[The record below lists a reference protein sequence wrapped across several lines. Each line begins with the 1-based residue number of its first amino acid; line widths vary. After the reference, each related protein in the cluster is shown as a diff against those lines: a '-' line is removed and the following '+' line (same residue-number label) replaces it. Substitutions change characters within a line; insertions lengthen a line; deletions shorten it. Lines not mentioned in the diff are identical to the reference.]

1 MTTIYQNYQD
11 EPDPLF
17 LPLPEDL
24 ACLLY
29 SLEMDGFTEDLTF
42 YKAMLPSAGA
52 VLEMGCGTGRVA
64 RGLAASN
71 RPVTGI
77 DISLAMV
84 RQARKYLPP
93 HCTFLCMDMLAPAF
107 SRPFEAILIPY
118 NTLNLFP
125 AKAQILRALTGC
137 RALLRAEGMLLVQ
150 LFIPTEEFRGSGK
163 TTFQFQLF
171 DRPEGGRIVKEIV
184 KAYLPA
190 SQTVALEERFR
201 IRPMQKGQ
209 KNEDYRRITTLAG
222 YSLDQWLALFAEA
235 GFEADQRW
243 GSYDRRPYDPALSSC
258 CLFILKHRKNFKNIS
273 PLDLDQRF

>member
-1 MTTIYQNYQD
+1 MTTVYQSYED

-29 SLEMDGFTEDLTF
+29 GLEMDAFTADIAF
-42 YKAMLPSAGA
+42 YEKALPAGGA
-52 VLEMGCGTGRVA
+52 ILEMGCGTGRVA
-64 RGLAASN
+64 RALAGSN

-77 DISLAMV
+77 DISLPMV
-84 RQARKYLPP
+84 RQAREFLSP

-107 SRPFEAILIPY
+107 SRPFEAIVIPY

-125 AKAQILRALTGC
+125 AKDQILRSLTSC
-137 RALLRAEGMLLVQ
+137 KTLLKAEGVLLVH

-171 DRPEGGRIVKEIV
+171 DRPEGGRIVKEIL
-184 KAYLPA
+184 KSYLPE
-190 SQTVALEERFR
+190 SQTVVLEERFR

-209 KNEDYRRITTLAG
+209 QNKDYRRITTLAG

-235 GFEADQRW
+235 GFVADQLW
-243 GSYDRRPYDPALSSC
+243 GSFDWRPYDPVLSSC
-258 CLFILKHRKNFKNIS
+258 CLFILKHRKNFQKYFAS
-273 PLDLDQRF
+273 

>member
-29 SLEMDGFTEDLTF
+29 SLEMDGFTDDIAF
-42 YKAMLPSAGA
+42 YRTMLPAGGA

-64 RGLAASN
+64 RGLAGSN

-77 DISLAMV
+77 DISLPMV
-84 RQARKYLPP
+84 RQARKHLSP

-107 SRPFEAILIPY
+107 SRPFEAIVIPY

-125 AKAQILRALTGC
+125 AKDHILRGLIGCKSLLTADGV
-137 RALLRAEGMLLVQ
+137 LLVQ
-150 LFIPTEEFRGSGK
+150 LFIPTEEFRQSGK

-171 DRPEGGRIVKEIV
+171 DRPEGGRIVKEILNS
-184 KAYLPA
+184 YRPE

-201 IRPMQKGQ
+201 IRPMQKDQ

-222 YSLDQWLALFAEA
+222 YRLDQWLALFGEA
-235 GFEADQRW
+235 GFFAEQQW
-243 GSYDRRPYDPALSSC
+243 GSFDRRPYDPALSSC
-258 CLFILKHRKNFKNIS
+258 CLFILRHQENFENYFS
-273 PLDLDQRF
+273 S